1 MAYLVDLNLLYE
13 AILKGKHTVAAELTQ
28 AAIDENVSP
37 KELINNYLIRAMEEI
52 GRRFEIQQA
61 FVPELLMAGRAMKSA
76 LALLQPLLKGEDAAS
91 SVGTIVIGTVKGD
104 LHDIGKNLVGSMFE
118 GCGFRVVDLGVDV
131 DSEKFVQAVKD
142 HNANV
147 VGLSAL
153 LTTTMPYMKTVID
166 ELEVAGLRDRV
177 KVMVGGAP
185 VSAGFA
191 AEVGADGFSSSAN
204 SAVIKA
210 KELLGVA

>member
-1 MAYLVDLNLLYE
+1 MTDLNELYE
-13 AILKGKHTVAAELTQ
+13 AILKGNQKVALEVTKNALAESISPKVL
-28 AAIDENVSP
+28 IDE
-37 KELINNYLIRAMEEI
+37 YLIKAMEEI
-52 GRRFEIQQA
+52 GRRFEA
-61 FVPELLMAGRAMKSA
+61 HKVFVPELLMAGRAMKSS
-76 LALLQPLLKGEDAAS
+76 LTLIQPLLKGEEAS
-91 SVGTIVIGTVKGD
+91 VSMGTVVIGTVKGD

-118 GCGFRVVDLGVDV
+118 GCGFKVIDLGVDV
-131 DSEKFVQAVKD
+131 DAAKFVNAVKEND
-142 HNANV
+142 AKI

-153 LTTTMPYMKTVID
+153 LTTTMPYMKVVV
-166 ELEVAGLRDRV
+166 EALVEAGLRDKV

-191 AEVGADGFSSSAN
+191 VEVGADGYSDSAN